1 MFVGPVQVKCTTP
14 TFQVLALR
22 TRYKVQAILEMLFV
36 GLLQVSRHYLNLVE
50 VPIKCKLLE
59 AGTGGSHSQLD
70 SGSNLPD
77 ILLASEHLGV
87 GPHASFGWRYS
98 VKTQLEAFTIE
109 C

>member
-1 MFVGPVQVKCTTP
+1 
-14 TFQVLALR
+14 
-22 TRYKVQAILEMLFV
+22 MLFV

-87 GPHASFGWRYS
+87 GPYASFGWRYS